1 MDLLLKHCDILTTE
15 NGSFRWIQ
23 KGYLGISQGKIDYI
37 GQDKPQTPYAQ
48 EKNMQNRL
56 LLPGLINCHSHSAMT
71 LLRGMGSDLPL
82 QDWLFGTIIPVEDQM
97 RPEDIHAGM
106 SLAMLEMIA
115 TGTTSFT
122 DMYMEGHT
130 LAQLVAESGMKVN
143 IARVMQGFDPSESYQ
158 ANGRG
163 AEALALYN
171 ACNAMADDRV
181 RVDFSIHAEYT
192 CQPHLVEAY
201 SAQAKELGVQMHIH
215 LAETK
220 AEQEACIAKY
230 GKTPTQWFYDLGT
243 FQSPTLAAHCV
254 WLTPQD
260 MEILAEN
267 HVSVVHNPTSIL
279 KLGSGIAPIPTLL
292 NKGINVA
299 LGTDGAASNNNLN
312 MLEELHL
319 AALLHKG
326 HHLDPTVLPASQVLT
341 IATANGAK
349 AQGRNN
355 TGALVVGKQA
365 DIVALDLQKPH
376 LFPNLDPL
384 ALVCY
389 SAQGSDV
396 AMTMV
401 DGNILYE
408 NGIYLTMDVEK
419 VLYEANKALTYL
431 HTTTQSA
438 L

>member
-15 NGSFRWIQ
+15 NGDFTWIQ
-23 KGYLGISQGKIDYI
+23 NGYLGITDGKIDYI
-37 GQDKPQTPYAQ
+37 GQDKPPVPYAQ
-48 EKNMQNRL
+48 EKPMPNRL
-56 LLPGLINCHSHSAMT
+56 LMPGLVNCHTHSAMT

-106 SLAMLEMIA
+106 ALSMLEMIA

-122 DMYMEGHT
+122 DMYMEGQA
-130 LAQLVAESGMKVN
+130 LAQMVAESGLKVN
-143 IARVMQGFDPSESYQ
+143 LARVMQGFDPSESYD

-171 ACNAMADDRV
+171 ACNGMADDRV

-192 CQPHLVEAY
+192 CQPHLIEAY
-201 SAQAKELGVQMHIH
+201 SAQAKELGVQMHLH

-220 AEQEACIAKY
+220 AEQDACIAKY
-230 GKTPTQWFYDLGT
+230 GKTPTAFFRDLGT
-243 FQSPTLAAHCV
+243 FQNPTLAAHCV
-254 WLTPQD
+254 WLTPED
-260 MEILAEN
+260 MDILADN
-267 HVSVVHNPTSIL
+267 QVTVVHNPTSNL
-279 KLGSGIAPIPTLL
+279 KLGSGIAPIPAMMG
-292 NKGINVA
+292 KGINVA

-312 MLEELHL
+312 LFEELHL

-326 HHLDPTVLPASQVLT
+326 HHLDPTILPANQVLT
-341 IATANGAK
+341 MATANGAK

-355 TGALVVGKQA
+355 TGTLEVGKQA
-365 DIVALDLQKPH
+365 DIIALDLQNPH

-408 NGIYLTMDVEK
+408 NGVYRTMDVEK
-419 VLYEANKALTYL
+419 VMHDAKQALKFL
-431 HTTTQSA
+431 HA
-438 L
+438 